1 MSCASTASAP
11 SDDSVEL
18 DWDASRNVKK
28 IGEAMPAAAGHRL
41 LEHVNETREEQV
53 VDGDVNVELH
63 LVADAAAN
71 ILVDQDKGVT
81 QIDMMPSDEWQ
92 RRILKPM
99 SAAHAPVKRVA
110 KRKLRAFMTDAEMI
124 ASLAGCASPATPP
137 TMLAKPPGAAAW
149 ECGKSDEALVANE
162 SDEALVAALA
172 ADALASCQ
180 CMTGEGQEVSDQE
193 LVAAL
198 AGCDKELAEHELKEA
213 DKEHEFKEADK
224 QLDLTD
230 AGSLVAC
237 SSHLKDLQHWPGGE
251 SGYGEIEDGVSD
263 GVLEIEDAVSDGV
276 LEMALFHGTH

>member
-1 MSCASTASAP
+1 
-11 SDDSVEL
+11 VEL
-18 DWDASRNVKK
+18 DSDPSRNVKK
-28 IGEAMPAAAGHRL
+28 IQEAMPAGH
-41 LEHVNETREEQV
+41 NETREEQV
-53 VDGDVNVELH
+53 VEGDVNVELH
-63 LVADAAAN
+63 LVADAAAH
-71 ILVDQDKGVT
+71 ILVDQEEGMT

-92 RRILKPM
+92 RRMLNPM
-99 SAAHAPVKRVA
+99 AAARGPGNQGGKRVA

-137 TMLAKPPGAAAW
+137 TTLSKPPGAAAW
-149 ECGKSDEALVANE
+149 ECGESDEALVANE

-172 ADALASCQ
+172 AEALVAALDADALASCQ
-180 CMTGEGQEVSDQE
+180 CRTDDGQEVSDQE

-224 QLDLTD
+224 QLDLKE
-230 AGSLVAC
+230 ASLVAC
-237 SSHLKDLQHWPGGE
+237 SPHLKDLQHWTGGE
-251 SGYGEIEDGVSD
+251 SGYGEIDDGVSN

>member
-1 MSCASTASAP
+1 M
-11 SDDSVEL
+11 
-18 DWDASRNVKK
+18 KK
-28 IGEAMPAAAGHRL
+28 IGEAMPAAAGHKL

-63 LVADAAAN
+63 LAADAAAH

-81 QIDMMPSDEWQ
+81 QIDIMPSDEWQ

-99 SAAHAPVKRVA
+99 AAARAPVNQGGKRVA

-137 TMLAKPPGAAAW
+137 TTLAKPPGATAW
-149 ECGKSDEALVANE
+149 ECGESDEALVANE

-172 ADALASCQ
+172 DEALVAALAADAMASCQ
-180 CMTGEGQEVSDQE
+180 CRTGEGQEVSDQE

-213 DKEHEFKEADK
+213 DKEHDFKEADK
-224 QLDLTD
+224 QLDLKD
-230 AGSLVAC
+230 AASLVAC
-237 SSHLKDLQHWPGGE
+237 SPHLKDLQHWTGGE